1 MIYRN
6 QQPEENMHVI
16 KFYIDDTLIV
26 REYSRTQQSE
36 VYDLLKCL
44 RVNGKKFHHVFIE

>member
-6 QQPEENMHVI
+6 PQPEENMHVI

-26 REYSRTQQSE
+26 REYPSTKLSE

-44 RVNGKKFHHVFIE
+44 RVNDKKYTHHFIE